1 MMSAQSSRALGLFGR
16 ATASLAV
23 SACFLASPALAHEQG
38 AEPLA
43 STARHVHMKK
53 GKKPHKHRHSHGR
66 RRAGIAPAGHSHGL
80 RGSVSD
86 EHSGGTHAGHAHGK
100 GGGHHGEGEIDTE
113 HVFGFTEGSD
123 VGEKGEKELESET
136 TGRLGKRIGTYRA
149 IESAL
154 QLKVSLTDDL
164 RIAPGVAFSYHRAF
178 GVPDIRDRDAA
189 NVDGLFLETRYRLLD
204 REKAPFG
211 LTFSATPRFTRID
224 ELTGERVS
232 SYGSEFRLLA
242 DRELVPGK
250 LFAAVNLGYDL
261 ASTRN
266 LASGEREDGSAV
278 EVSGALA
285 YQVQPG
291 VFLGGEVRYAR
302 AYEGLGLDRFT
313 GDAVFL
319 GPTFFT
325 KLTEKSFF
333 SVAWAFQ
340 VAGREAVDQ
349 GAVRAGV
356 TDALAAGGDPNDAVP
371 LRHGR
376 LNLRDFERHQFRIR
390 LGYSF

>member
-1 MMSAQSSRALGLFGR
+1 LAL
-16 ATASLAV
+16 
-23 SACFLASPALAHEQG
+23 SACLVAPPALAHELA
-38 AEPLA
+38 AEPA
-43 STARHVHMKK
+43 GGTVRQAHVKN
-53 GKKPHKHRHSHGR
+53 GKKTKKAHKHGPRERH
-66 RRAGIAPAGHSHGL
+66 AKAGHSGHRHGL
-80 RGSVSD
+80 RGSVTPD
-86 EHSGGTHAGHAHGK
+86 GADDAHGGHEHGK
-100 GGGHHGEGEIDTE
+100 GGGGHHGEGGIDTE

-136 TGRLGKRIGTYRA
+136 TGRLGKRFGTYRA
-149 IESAL
+149 IDSAL

-164 RIAPGVAFSYHRAF
+164 RIAPGVAFSYHRSF
-178 GVPDIRDRDAA
+178 GVPDIRDRSAA

-211 LTFSATPRFTRID
+211 LTFSATPSFSRID

-232 SYGSEFRLLA
+232 TYASEFRLLA
-242 DRELVPGK
+242 DRELIPGK
-250 LFAAVNLGYDL
+250 LLAAVNFGYGL

-266 LASGEREDGSAV
+266 LASGARETGSGA

-291 VFLGGEVRYAR
+291 MFLGGEVRYAR

-325 KLTEKSFF
+325 KLTDKAFF
-333 SVAWAFQ
+333 SIAWNFQ

-349 GAVRAGV
+349 GAVRSGV
-356 TDALAAGGDPNDAVP
+356 TERIAAGEDPNEALP
-371 LRHGR
+371 LRHRR

-390 LGYSF
+390 LGYAF